1 MLLAYIIMSYAE
13 EAKKYEAD
21 CEQLDLLREHALNQT
36 TENALG
42 LEDLSM

>member
-13 EAKKYEAD
+13 EGKKYEAD
-21 CEQLDLLREHALNQT
+21 CELLDAMREHALKQT
-36 TENALG
+36 TEDALG